1 MNFHIKLYRAP
12 HLNNQLIVI
21 GHAEIEAKALEQ
33 LLPAADPLLYESL
46 KEHLDQLSN
55 DGSGQSL
62 LTSVRVAV
70 AESMKDGKPDLTRV
84 AKRLEVGPRTLQ
96 RRLNAYGIDFK
107 QLIDDFRC
115 RLALTYLKD
124 TKTRLTEIAL
134 LLGYSEASAFNHAFK
149 RWTGC
154 SPLEFRRAIA
164 RSRVKKV

>member
-12 HLNNQLIVI
+12 YPNNQVIII
-21 GHAEIEAKALEQ
+21 GHAQIDVKAVEQ
-33 LLPAADPLLYESL
+33 LLPAADPFLYENL

-55 DGSGQSL
+55 DGPGQNL
-62 LTSVRVAV
+62 LTSVRASV

-84 AKRLEVGPRTLQ
+84 AKKLEVGPRTLQ

-107 QLIDDFRC
+107 QLVDDFRC

-124 TKTRLTEIAL
+124 TKTKLTEIAL

-149 RWTGC
+149 RW
-154 SPLEFRRAIA
+154 SPLEFRHVIA
-164 RSRVKKV
+164 RSRLKKV